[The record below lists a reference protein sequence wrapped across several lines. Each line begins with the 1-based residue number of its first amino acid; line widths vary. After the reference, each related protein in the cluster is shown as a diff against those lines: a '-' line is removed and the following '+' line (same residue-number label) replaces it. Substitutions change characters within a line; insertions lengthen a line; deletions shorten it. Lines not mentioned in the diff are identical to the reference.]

1 MGWKWDSL
9 MDVGLDIRI
18 DLSKECFLGAVCI
31 GLADGSAVQMV
42 EVFSENKRNL
52 QCIGRFDAQ
61 TDGLLKGEFTIPIGV
76 KAKILV
82 VRFKANLKDI
92 VISKLDVIGAI
103 PDLTTIYPSPASA
116 KYTGE
121 KIALESIQSIVTYD
135 DSKILI
141 LLQDIVRERF
151 YERFGIS
158 LPIGESGE
166 KIISIGL
173 CDDIKDRKGIRLLLT
188 KMELGLL
195 HQED

>member
-1 MGWKWDSL
+1 
-9 MDVGLDIRI
+9 
-18 DLSKECFLGAVCI
+18 
-31 GLADGSAVQMV
+31 MV
-42 EVFSENKRNL
+42 EVFSENERNL
-52 QCIGRFDAQ
+52 QCVGRFDAQ
-61 TDGLLKGEFTIPIGV
+61 TNGLLEGEFTIPIGV
-76 KAKILV
+76 KAKTLV

-135 DSKILI
+135 DSK
-141 LLQDIVRERF
+141 DSDFAARYCKERF

-173 CDDIKDRKGIRLLLT
+173 CDDIRTEGYKITINKDEVRLVASGR
-188 KMELGLL
+188 LGLL
-195 HQED
+195 YAVETLVQLTKAGEIPICEMSYPYRFSSLWVTAP